1 MRKPFKHK
9 LIFPNKSTYLSYSH
23 KKHVHIQIKIQP
35 LHLANEKHLQQYDN
49 MMSNYQLKFKE
60 IVQNNQTTTGSN
72 KTLGGGGGVAVVVV
86 SFLCKK
92 IFIHFN
98 FNCFQVGEFWN
109 PPGDNCTTYTCE
121 KHDDQF
127 IQVLL
132 QKSCPVFNPD
142 DCDPVSTLLPV
153 LMLEQVAV
161 ANTSDRRI
169 VVSKANT

>member
-9 LIFPNKSTYLSYSH
+9 LIFPNESTYLSYSH
-23 KKHVHIQIKIQP
+23 KKHVHIQKKVQP

-49 MMSNYQLKFKE
+49 MTSNYPLKFKE
-60 IVQNNQTTTGSN
+60 IVQNNQTTIGSN
-72 KTLGGGGGVAVVVV
+72 KTLGRGV

-142 DCDPVSTLLPV
+142 DCDPVSILLPV
-153 LMLEQVAV
+153 LMFEQVAV